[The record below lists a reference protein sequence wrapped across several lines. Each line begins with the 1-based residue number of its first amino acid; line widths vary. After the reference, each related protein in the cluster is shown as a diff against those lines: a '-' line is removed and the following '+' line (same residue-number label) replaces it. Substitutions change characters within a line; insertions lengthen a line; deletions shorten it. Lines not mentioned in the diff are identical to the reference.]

1 MSHQVSESFLHYLW
15 QFQYFDKQELKT
27 TAGDHLAIFKP
38 GILNSDA
45 GPDFSQAK
53 VKVDGIDWAGSVEIH
68 IQSSGW
74 MDHEHHH
81 DQAYE
86 NVVLHVVWE
95 EDKPIYRNDGTRI
108 PSLELKGRVDE
119 QLLNKYQKLIGNP
132 SVIPC
137 AHSFSKTDHL
147 IKLSMVDK
155 ALMKRLEDKANLV
168 TTLLNQNLGDWEET
182 TYQLLAANFGFK
194 VNKEPFLQLAKAL
207 PYKFIQKHRDQPLQI
222 EALLFGQAGFL
233 VAKTKDEYITK
244 LYTEYEFL
252 SKKYSWQSSPMNP
265 AQWKFLRLRPSNF
278 PTLRIAQ
285 FASLLHARKS
295 IFSNLMELERYQDLK
310 QFFEISPSQYWQTHY
325 RFGNKAKALVCNFGE
340 DSTNIVIINSVVP
353 LLVAYGKAK
362 DDWNLVDRAVTILQN
377 IPAEKNKILTLWKDL
392 GYTSNTAFDSQ
403 GLIELYQNFCQ
414 RRQCLN
420 CAIGTA
426 ILKPDAPAA

>member
-1 MSHQVSESFLHYLW
+1 MSESFLHYLW
-15 QFQYFDKQELKT
+15 EFQYFDKKELKT
-27 TAGDHLAIFKP
+27 TTGDELIVFKP
-38 GILNSDA
+38 GIHNTDS
-45 GPDFSQAK
+45 GPDFSQTK
-53 VKVDGIDWAGSVEIH
+53 IKIDGMDWAGSAEIH
-68 IQSSGW
+68 VKSSEW
-74 MDHEHHH
+74 IDHGHQH

-86 NVVLHVVWE
+86 NVVLHVVWD
-95 EDKPIYRNDGTRI
+95 EDKPIYRMDGTRI
-108 PSLELKGRVDE
+108 PSLELKGRVGA
-119 QLLNKYQKLIGNP
+119 QLINEYQKLIHNA

-137 AHSFSKTDHL
+137 EHSFRTIDPL

-155 ALMKRLEDKANLV
+155 ALMKRLEDKASKV
-168 TTLLNQNLGDWEET
+168 TELLHQNQGDWEET

-207 PYKFIQKHRDQPLQI
+207 PYKIIQKHRDQLLHV

-244 LYTEYEFL
+244 LFDEFQFL
-252 SKKYSWQSSPMNP
+252 SKKYSLQSAEMQV

-285 FASLLHARKS
+285 FASLLYSKKS
-295 IFSNLMELERYQDLK
+295 IFSHLIEIEDYKSLQ
-310 QFFEISPSQYWQTHY
+310 QFFEITPSPYWQTHY
-325 RFGNKAKALVCNFGE
+325 RFGKKAEGAVPDFGTASA
-340 DSTNIVIINSVVP
+340 DIVIINSVVP

-362 DDWNLVDRAVTILQN
+362 DDWSLVDKAVNILQH
-377 IPAEKNKILTLWKDL
+377 IASEKNKIITLWKEL
-392 GYTSNTAFDSQ
+392 GYVSKSAFDSQ

-420 CAIGTA
+420 CAIGSA
-426 ILKPDAPAA
+426 LLKPDTLAP